1 VTKPRLRLLPAPLL
15 SLVLWASWLMLN
27 ESASVGHV
35 LLGAAL
41 AIAIPWFTERFRPDR
56 PRLRGLGT
64 VVRLAAV
71 VLFDIVKSNVVVAR
85 QVLGP
90 ESRLRPAFVWVPLDI
105 RDPHG
110 IVALAGIITLTPG
123 TLSSELSDDRRHL
136 LVHAFNVDD
145 PEALV
150 AEIKQ
155 RYEAPLREIF
165 E

>member
-1 VTKPRLRLLPAPLL
+1 MRNVLKRLVPAPLL
-15 SLVLWASWLMLN
+15 SLVLWVSWLMLN
-27 ESASVGHV
+27 ESTSVGHV
-35 LLGAAL
+35 LLGLAL
-41 AIAIPWFTERFRPDR
+41 ALAIPWFTEAYRPDK
-56 PRLRGLGT
+56 PRLRRFAT
-64 VVRLAAV
+64 AARLARV
-71 VLFDIVKSNVVVAR
+71 VLGDIVRSNLVVAR

-90 ESRLRPAFVWVPLDI
+90 EHRLRTAFGWVPLD
-105 RDPHG
+105 

-136 LVHAFNVDD
+136 LVHALNVDD
-145 PEALV
+145 EATLV